1 MSLPSFP
8 LLDWNEWLPTVHP
21 KDARRIF
28 VAGQFD
34 RSMMKGW
41 LVAMK
46 KSLGVKGSPESESYI
61 KSSLDTQL
69 NYLNLPR

>member
-1 MSLPSFP
+1 
-8 LLDWNEWLPTVHP
+8 
-21 KDARRIF
+21 
-28 VAGQFD
+28 
-34 RSMMKGW
+34 MMKGW